1 MPRVNNTRAI
11 DYIARQEPF
20 DNNSGSL
27 QGRRSFAG
35 WGKLPREHRL
45 RVKGFDPDDLIAYW
59 VYSDD
64 TPILW
69 VTKNGSVHMPPVRLD
84 DLTSQHQGIA
94 AVAMLQTRHFIG
106 LNA

>member
-1 MPRVNNTRAI
+1 MPRVNNTKAI
-11 DYIARQEPF
+11 ECIATQEPF

-35 WGKLPREHRL
+35 WGKLPKEHRL
-45 RVKGFDPDDLIAYW
+45 SEAGVGAVDYW
-59 VYSDD
+59 VYSGD
-64 TPILW
+64 TPIMW
-69 VTKNGSVHMPPVRLD
+69 SVFGTVHMPPVRLD

-94 AVAMLQTRHFIG
+94 AVALLQTRRFIG